1 MTLETMEAVGRV
13 EGAAGIIEMHGR
25 VDRNSEVPID
35 AAYGPA
41 TAGDVNTLV
50 LQFTDVEYI
59 NSTGIAVIVGILARA
74 RKDGLSVVA
83 QGLTDH
89 YKHIFE
95 ITKLS
100 DFMKIEDEQ
109 GGDR

>member
-1 MTLETMEAVGRV
+1 MTTQAMEAVGRV
-13 EGAAGIIEMHGR
+13 DGSSGVIEMHGQVNR
-25 VDRNSEVPID
+25 ASEGPID
-35 AAYGPA
+35 AAYPQA
-41 TAGDVNTLV
+41 TAGEVKTLV
-50 LQFTDVEYI
+50 LQFGDVDYI
-59 NSTGIAVIVGILARA
+59 NSTGIAVIVSVLARA

-100 DFMKIEDEQ
+100 DFMQIEDGQ